1 MTLRRGAAAQ
11 VERIARTAVLVC
23 LIIAVATPALADFWY
38 EHYGRAEAALAAED
52 WPQAVEELNE
62 ALARKGDSG
71 ARVRSYGMK
80 VIAYFPYLKLGI
92 AYYQL
97 GQYDAALQA
106 FQTEEQLG
114 AIQAS
119 DSDLAELDRYRRLTV
134 EARQA
139 VAAEEAQ
146 RIEQIVRESLREAEI
161 LERQGRTQDAMDT
174 LGKGLAVDPENPDA
188 VSRME
193 HLRREVVRQE
203 RDREDESRAADLRS
217 RGRALLDEG
226 DYAAASG
233 VLRQALALRPND
245 ETQRLL
251 EQAQAGLRQSVQAD
265 QDEAAR
271 RSRVVEGI
279 GDARELEAAGQL
291 SAALDRL
298 QPVLALEPGNTEA
311 LDLQDRILQAQQD
324 AARSQSISRVLEEA
338 ESDLAAGRFE
348 AAISS
353 ANRVLA
359 QDPGNAAALEYVRR
373 AYREISRRL
382 IGARSV
388 ENIPPAIRFADFRQD
403 QEDGSRLQHTQSPD
417 FRLSGVIIDNSP
429 VDVVFLG
436 PADREIAGSSAS
448 QPVGEYFVTEFSV
461 SDRLVEGPSTY
472 RLVATDSAGLSS
484 SSEYTVVYARPFY
497 RSPWFIGV
505 AGAVPIGV
513 LAGVWASRARRR
525 RRLLRRRFNPY
536 IAGAPV
542 LDSDLFFGRDQLVEQ
557 ILQTIHNNSLLL
569 YGERRIGKTSL
580 QHHLRRRLLE
590 LEDPQ
595 YEFYPVYVDLQGT
608 PEERFFATLA
618 EDIFHELAAALGD
631 LQPGPEIADGS
642 AYGYREL
649 VRDLRAVIKVLEERS
664 AKRVKLVL
672 LIDEVDELNDYDPR
686 INQKL
691 RSLFMK
697 SFAENLVAV
706 VSGVEIR
713 KQWEKEGSPWYNFF
727 EEVEVTAIGRDDAE
741 ALIMRPI
748 QGVFK
753 FDQGVVDRIIELTES
768 KPYSIQRFCIAL
780 VNRLHEKNRR
790 TITVADVEAVG
801 RAKQA

>member
-1 MTLRRGAAAQ
+1 MT
-11 VERIARTAVLVC
+11 ERPGIAEGVGRLARCAVLVC
-23 LIIAVATPALADFWY
+23 LISAVATPALADFWY
-38 EHYGRAEAALAAED
+38 EHYARAEAALAAED
-52 WPQAVEELNE
+52 WPRAVEELIE
-62 ALARKGDSG
+62 ALARN
-71 ARVRSYGMK
+71 R
-80 VIAYFPYLKLGI
+80 
-92 AYYQL
+92 L
-97 GQYDAALQA
+97 GQYEAALQA

-119 DSDLAELDRYRRLTV
+119 DSDLAELESYRRLAV

-139 VAAEEAQ
+139 VAAQEAE
-146 RIEQIVRESLREAEI
+146 RIDQIVRESLREAEI
-161 LERQGRTQDAMDT
+161 LERQGRPQDAMNA
-174 LGKGLAVDPENPDA
+174 LGKGLAVDPDNPEA

-193 HLRREVVRQE
+193 DLRQEVVRKERE
-203 RDREDESRAADLRS
+203 RDDEARAAELRS
-217 RGRALLDEG
+217 RGSSLLEQG

-233 VLRQALALRPND
+233 VFQQALSLRPD
-245 ETQRLL
+245 VEVQRLL
-251 EQAQAGLRQSVQAD
+251 EQAQAGLRETVQAE
-265 QDEAAR
+265 QDAAALQT
-271 RSRVVEGI
+271 RVDAGI
-279 GDARELEAAGQL
+279 GDARELEAAGRL
-291 SAALDRL
+291 SDALDRL
-298 QPVLALEPGNTEA
+298 QPVLVLDPGNTEA
-311 LDLQDRILQAQQD
+311 LGLQDRILQAQGD
-324 AARSQSISRVLEEA
+324 AARSDSIERALAEA
-338 ESDLAAGRFE
+338 GTELAAGRFE
-348 AAISS
+348 RAISA

-359 QDPGNAAALEYVRR
+359 RDPGNAAALEHVRS
-373 AYREISRRL
+373 AYREISLRL
-382 IGARSV
+382 VGARSV

-403 QEDGSRLQHTQSPD
+403 LEDGSRAQPMQSPD
-417 FRLSGVIIDNSP
+417 FRLSGVVIDNSP
-429 VDVVFLG
+429 VDVVFFAPG
-436 PADREIAGSSAS
+436 DREIAGTSTS
-448 QPVGEYFVTEFSV
+448 QPVGEYYVTEFSV
-461 SDRLVEGPSTY
+461 GDRLAEGSSTF

-484 SSEYTVVYARPFY
+484 SGEYTVVYTPPFF

-505 AGAVPIGV
+505 ATAIPIAV

-525 RRLLRRRFNPY
+525 RQLLTRRFNPY

-542 LDSDLFFGRDQLVEQ
+542 LDSALFYGRDQLVEQ

-590 LEDPQ
+590 LEDPK

-618 EDIFHELAAALGD
+618 EDVFHELAPILGD
-631 LQPGPEIADGS
+631 LRPGLEISDGREY
-642 AYGYREL
+642 AYREL
-649 VRDLRAVIKVLEERS
+649 VRDLRAVIKALEERS
-664 AKRVKLVL
+664 AKQVKLVL

-741 ALIMRPI
+741 SLIRRPI

-780 VNRLHEKNRR
+780 VNRLHEENRR
-790 TITVADVEAVG
+790 TITVADVEAVDTA
-801 RAKQA
+801 RQA

>member
-1 MTLRRGAAAQ
+1 MI
-11 VERIARTAVLVC
+11 ERPGRDVIVGRFVRTAALVC
-23 LIIAVATPALADFWY
+23 GFSLIATPALADFWY
-38 EHYGRAEAALAAED
+38 EHYARAEEALVAED
-52 WPQAVEELNE
+52 WPQAVEQLNE

-92 AYYQL
+92 AYYRL
-97 GQYDAALQA
+97 GQYEAALQA

-119 DSDLAELDRYRRLTV
+119 DSDLAELERYRRLTV
-134 EARQA
+134 EARQTA
-139 VAAEEAQ
+139 VVEEAQ
-146 RIEQIVRESLREAEI
+146 RIDEIVRESLRDAEI
-161 LERQGRTQDAMDT
+161 LERQGRPQDAMEA
-174 LGKGLAVDPENPDA
+174 LGKGLAVDPDNPDA

-193 HLRREVVRQE
+193 HLRREVVRLE
-203 RDREDESRAADLRS
+203 REREDEARAGELRS
-217 RGRALLDEG
+217 RGRSLLEEEDF
-226 DYAAASG
+226 AAASG
-233 VLRQALALRPND
+233 VLRQALALRPD
-245 ETQRLL
+245 VETQRLL
-251 EQAQAGLRQSVQAD
+251 DEAQSGLRESVQAE
-265 QDEAAR
+265 QDAAAR
-271 RSRVVEGI
+271 RSQVAAVL
-279 GDARELEAAGQL
+279 DNARELEAAGRL
-291 SAALDRL
+291 SDALDRL
-298 QPVLALEPGNTEA
+298 QPVLALDPGNSDA
-311 LDLQDRILQAQQD
+311 LGLQERILQAQQD
-324 AARSQSISRVLEEA
+324 AARSQSIDRALEDADHEIR
-338 ESDLAAGRFE
+338 AGRYE

-359 QDPGNAAALEYVRR
+359 QDPGNSAALDVVRR

-382 IGARSV
+382 IGAPSV

-403 QEDGSRLQHTQSPD
+403 QQDGSRLQLMRSPD

-429 VDVVFLG
+429 VDVVFFG
-436 PADREIAGSSAS
+436 PADREIAGNSTS
-448 QPVGEYFVTEFSV
+448 QPVGEYFVTEFSLG
-461 SDRLVEGPSTY
+461 DRLAEGPSTY

-484 SSEYTVVYARPFY
+484 SGEYTVVYAPPFY
-497 RSPWFIGV
+497 RSPWFIGI
-505 AGAVPIGV
+505 AAAVPVAVITG
-513 LAGVWASRARRR
+513 AWARRARRR

-542 LDSDLFFGRDQLVEQ
+542 LDSELFFGRDHLVAQ

-580 QHHLRRRLLE
+580 QHHLRRRLQG

-595 YEFYPVYVDLQGT
+595 YEFHPVYVDLQGT

-618 EDIFHELAAALGD
+618 EDVFHELEPVLGG
-631 LQPGPEIADGS
+631 LQPGAEIADGS
-642 AYGYREL
+642 RYGYREL
-649 VRDLRAVIKVLEERS
+649 VRDLRAVIKTLEERS
-664 AKRVKLVL
+664 SKKVKLVL

-727 EEVEVTAIGRDDAE
+727 EEVEVTAIGHDDAE
-741 ALIMRPI
+741 ALIRKPI

-780 VNRLHEKNRR
+780 VNRLHEEDRR

-801 RAKQA
+801 RARQP